1 MTGGKQANCKHA
13 HCVEK
18 LVAAGSVPQKH
29 SLELKQTRAAV
40 SKAGDGLQGTQR
52 QTYYST
58 PATWKPCEKQKL
70 VHMAYVMAA
79 STFDGPLRSRPSTL
93 SRIQVPSVDQPLG
106 SIVWAERTGLVGWT
120 GVVDAKGAS
129 VVKMER
135 A

>member
-1 MTGGKQANCKHA
+1 
-13 HCVEK
+13 
-18 LVAAGSVPQKH
+18 
-29 SLELKQTRAAV
+29 
-40 SKAGDGLQGTQR
+40 
-52 QTYYST
+52 
-58 PATWKPCEKQKL
+58 
-70 VHMAYVMAA
+70 MAYVMAA

-120 GVVDAKGAS
+120 GVVDSKGAS